1 MTFMPDVMRRTRF
14 RPRTPL
20 RIGAACLASAVGLLV
35 LAGCGNGPEHIPPAD
50 APLQEAPVTPADPAQ
65 PDTPRPATPDPAP
78 PRADTPVATDPPAEP
93 APPPAEDPAAQVRVE
108 EGVVSVTGTG
118 VAPTAALTTDEGVSL
133 GLTGDL
139 ARELRRLTGIRV
151 RVEGRSAATPVGPG
165 IEVAS
170 YRILEVEG
178 REPAVGILY
187 EEDDGLWTLSP
198 EEGPTLQLEGMPTA
212 GVADGMK
219 VWVLGEPAAGN
230 RFRVESYGIISPMG
244 S

>member
-1 MTFMPDVMRRTRF
+1 MA
-14 RPRTPL
+14 
-20 RIGAACLASAVGLLV
+20 GACFASALGLLI
-35 LAGCGNGPEHIPPAD
+35 LAGCGNGPEDVPPAD
-50 APLQEAPVTPADPAQ
+50 APIQEAPVTPADPAE
-65 PDTPRPATPDPAP
+65 PDTPRPVTPDPEPARP
-78 PRADTPVATDPPAEP
+78 DTPVAADPPVADP
-93 APPPAEDPAAQVRVE
+93 APPPPAEDPAVQVRVE
-108 EGVVSVTGTG
+108 EGVVTVTGTG
-118 VAPTAALTTDEGVSL
+118 VAPTAVLTTDEGASL

-178 REPAVGILY
+178 REPVVGILY
-187 EEDDGLWTLSP
+187 EEDDGVWTLTP
-198 EEGPTLQLEGMPTA
+198 EEGPRLQLEGMPTA

-219 VWVLGEPAAGN
+219 VWILGEPAAGN
-230 RFRVESYGIISPMG
+230 RLRVESYGIISPMG